1 LAINLAGMFL
11 GSLIQLAI
19 HMTGMFLG
27 SLIQLAI
34 YITGM
39 FPRKIPVKLIAN

>member
-1 LAINLAGMFL
+1 LTGIFL

-19 HMTGMFLG
+19 HLTGMFLG

-34 YITGM
+34 N
-39 FPRKIPVKLIAN
+39 F